1 MPRIFCDRSPT
12 NFMRKKS
19 ISLLI
24 LDFLFLL
31 KKHFVCLILL
41 TFQKKLT
48 SDDSSARLFDYEPP
62 NPEIVGLV
70 SNGTSKLHTT
80 SEKFKFFVPIAKKN
94 PFL

>member
-1 MPRIFCDRSPT
+1 MFKLPRIFSDRSPT

-80 SEKFKFFVPIAKKN
+80 
-94 PFL
+94 